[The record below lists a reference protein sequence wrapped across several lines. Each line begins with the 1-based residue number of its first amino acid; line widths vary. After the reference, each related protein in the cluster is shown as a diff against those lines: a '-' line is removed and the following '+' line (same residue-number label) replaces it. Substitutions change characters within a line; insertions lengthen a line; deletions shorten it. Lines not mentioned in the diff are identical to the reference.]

1 MQLRC
6 CLVSKFI
13 DSDTCCDVR
22 PAARLPPHEVCES
35 SQPREQW
42 GCAKRPAVASVGR
55 LDECLNGSTCTERG
69 ELKHRASTNRTE
81 STISRA
87 WVRVLREP
95 RRRTHDRSVQ
105 QHSQLSLIGRLL
117 SPALRAPADT
127 SVASAIDRLVNKR
140 ATLVVAIVTAQTC
153 ECYYWSTYN

>member
-22 PAARLPPHEVCES
+22 PAARTPPHEVCES

-69 ELKHRASTNRTE
+69 ELKRRASTNRTE

-105 QHSQLSLIGRLL
+105 QHSQLSLIGQSERPPVACSLPHCGHLL
-117 SPALRAPADT
+117 
-127 SVASAIDRLVNKR
+127 ILVLQVR
-140 ATLVVAIVTAQTC
+140 
-153 ECYYWSTYN
+153 